1 MYVYFG
7 QLTHTAS
14 INPKTVIF
22 FFRIS
27 IWSDVTVW
35 MPGQG
40 LTGRQWHRWNPW
52 PLTQRDLT
60 PQESSA
66 LQQQSWHNVRL
77 KWAHCSESSLNSTR
91 RWAHWSHPG
100 NIGEAKSRFYWNS
113 ISKVF
118 AELIFFFFF
127 SKLTTWEIFYFLLSP
142 IIKWNCRSEITGIT
156 QAPGSRS
163 AVPQGGQECPR
174 NKHYFSNYG

>member
-7 QLTHTAS
+7 QLTQTAS
-14 INPKTVIF
+14 INTKTVKNF

-27 IWSDVTVW
+27 IWSDVTAW
-35 MPGQG
+35 MLGQG

-91 RWAHWSHPG
+91 RWARWSHPG
-100 NIGEAKSRFYWNS
+100 NIGEAKSRFYRNS

-118 AELIFFFFF
+118 AELIIFFFKINNLKNLWF
-127 SKLTTWEIFYFLLSP
+127 SVISYY
-142 IIKWNCRSEITGIT
+142 KWNCRSEITGIT

-174 NKHYFSNYG
+174 NKHCFSNYG